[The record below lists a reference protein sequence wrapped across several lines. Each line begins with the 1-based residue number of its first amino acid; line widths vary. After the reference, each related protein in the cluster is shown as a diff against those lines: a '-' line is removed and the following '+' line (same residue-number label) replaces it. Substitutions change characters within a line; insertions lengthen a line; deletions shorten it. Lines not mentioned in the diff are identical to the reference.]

1 MPLSCLYSSTPQFG
15 LTSSHGCL
23 PGTLPLPRPCCLDG
37 PACDCG
43 CCNITPPATF
53 TPLGLCLLALGLCL
67 VSKELLT
74 WSPHFSQASLRWAG
88 QSVSHAGLPCG
99 QPCIHLSQ
107 WSLLAD
113 GVFSDTLLLS
123 LCNLSPKAEH
133 FSFLLAR
140 GPKLTRASLL
150 LCTLPSPPF

>member
-37 PACDCG
+37 PARDCG

-67 VSKELLT
+67 VSKELLK
-74 WSPHFSQASLRWAG
+74 WSPLSPKPASGGLG
-88 QSVSHAGLPCG
+88 SLFPTQDCPAGLPASTCPSG
-99 QPCIHLSQ
+99 ACWPMVSSATPYCSASVISAQRLSISPSS
-107 WSLLAD
+107 WL
-113 GVFSDTLLLS
+113 GVP
-123 LCNLSPKAEH
+123 N
-133 FSFLLAR
+133 
-140 GPKLTRASLL
+140 
-150 LCTLPSPPF
+150 